1 MDTLAE
7 LHDRLALHGA
17 DVPGR
22 RKVPL
27 RNRLL
32 ELLEEEEEAAE
43 ERRFAEFGEEVS
55 PPRLLAPPAHLHPP
69 TFALP
74 PPASHPHPSTYT
86 LLTSSSTIPRLP
98 STLPPPASHL
108 HPPRPGTRR
117 GTTRGRRRGCS
128 RR

>member
-55 PPRLLAPPAHLHPP
+55 PPSSTVTPPLSHL
-69 TFALP
+69 
-74 PPASHPHPSTYT
+74 HPSTYT
-86 LLTSSSTIPRLP
+86 LLTSTSTIPLLP
-98 STLPPPASHL
+98 SRLQPPTST
-108 HPPRPGTRR
+108 HPGRERGEVRR
-117 GTTRGRRRGCS
+117 AGGGGAAVAGE
-128 RR
+128 

>member
-43 ERRFAEFGEEVS
+43 ERRFAGGAE
-55 PPRLLAPPAHLHPP
+55 
-69 TFALP
+69 
-74 PPASHPHPSTYT
+74 ASQNPEPDH
-86 LLTSSSTIPRLP
+86 
-98 STLPPPASHL
+98 
-108 HPPRPGTRR
+108 
-117 GTTRGRRRGCS
+117 
-128 RR
+128 

>member
-55 PPRLLAPPAHLHPP
+55 PPSSTVTPSASHLRSPTSTLPPPPFHLHPAHLQLHHS
-69 TFALP
+69 A
-74 PPASHPHPSTYT
+74 
-86 LLTSSSTIPRLP
+86 